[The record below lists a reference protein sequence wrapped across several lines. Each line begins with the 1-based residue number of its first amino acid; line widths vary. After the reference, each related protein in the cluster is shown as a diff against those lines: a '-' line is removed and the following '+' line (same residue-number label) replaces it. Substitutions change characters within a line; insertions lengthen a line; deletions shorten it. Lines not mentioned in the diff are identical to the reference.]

1 LQSARTPPAGT
12 ASAQCNAQLMR
23 LQRAPRYRRPDHG
36 ITPPFGT
43 TGGFVP
49 PLLIINPRSDVRF
62 VQLVAELTASGST
75 DPADL
80 QSRLR
85 AEFPDAI
92 VRRRELSSE
101 ATEMWYVY
109 RDGRWSPD

>member
-1 LQSARTPPAGT
+1 MIDRWQVR
-12 ASAQCNAQLMR
+12 
-23 LQRAPRYRRPDHG
+23 
-36 ITPPFGT
+36 
-43 TGGFVP
+43 
-49 PLLIINPRSDVRF
+49 PLLIVNPRSDIRF
-62 VQLVAELTASGST
+62 MQLVAELTGDAET
-75 DPADL
+75 DPAEL

-85 AEFPDAI
+85 AEFPNTV